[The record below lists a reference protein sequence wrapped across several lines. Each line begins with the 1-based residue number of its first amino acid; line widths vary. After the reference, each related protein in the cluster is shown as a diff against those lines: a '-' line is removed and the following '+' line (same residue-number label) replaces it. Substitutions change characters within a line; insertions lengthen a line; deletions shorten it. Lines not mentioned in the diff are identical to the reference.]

1 LPVMIALLLAAAASS
16 SADPALGTWSNPKGT
31 VTVRTARC
39 GRALCGTI
47 VSASAVARD
56 KARAAGTDNLVGTR
70 IMDGFQPVAPGRWE
84 GQAFV
89 PDLGVTVPATMTL
102 IGRDE
107 IQIEGCSLGGYL
119 CRNQVWHR
127 VGPPPRPRR

>member
-1 LPVMIALLLAAAASS
+1 LQLAIALLLAASAPS
-16 SADPALGTWSNPKGT
+16 SADPALGTWSNPRGT

-39 GRALCGTI
+39 GRAICGT
-47 VSASAVARD
+47 VVAASPEARE
-56 KARAAGTDNLVGTR
+56 KARAAGTANLVGTR
-70 IMDGFQPVAPGRWE
+70 IMDGFRPAGANRWE

-89 PDLGVTVPATMTL
+89 ADLGLNVPATMTL

-127 VGPPPRPRR
+127 VGPRPRR

>member
-1 LPVMIALLLAAAASS
+1 MPLMIAMLLAASAAPA

-39 GRALCGTI
+39 GRAICGTV
-47 VSASAVARD
+47 VSAAPAARE
-56 KARAAGTDNLVGTR
+56 KARAAGTSNLIGTR
-70 IMDGFQPVAPGRWE
+70 IMLGFRPAGRNRWE
-84 GQAFV
+84 GQAFI
-89 PDLGVTVPATMTL
+89 PDLGLTVPAAMIL
-102 IGRDE
+102 IGRDQ

-127 VGPPPRPRR
+127 VGPRPKR

>member
-1 LPVMIALLLAAAASS
+1 MIALLLAAAAPS
-16 SADPALGTWSNPKGT
+16 SAADPVLGTWSNPKGT

-39 GRALCGTI
+39 GRAICGTV
-47 VSASAVARD
+47 VSASPAARE
-56 KARAAGTDNLVGTR
+56 KARVAGTANLIGTR
-70 IMDGFQPVAPGRWE
+70 IMDGFRPAGRNRWE

-89 PDLGVTVPATMTL
+89 PDLGLTVPAVMTQ
-102 IGRDE
+102 IGRDQ

-127 VGPPPRPRR
+127 VGPRPRR

>member
-1 LPVMIALLLAAAASS
+1 MTLILAILLAAGSTA

-31 VTVRTARC
+31 VTVRTSRC
-39 GRALCGTI
+39 GRAICGTV
-47 VSASAVARD
+47 VSASPAARE
-56 KARAAGTDNLVGTR
+56 KARMAGTSNLVGTR
-70 IMDGFQPVAPGRWE
+70 IMEDFRPAGSNRWE
-84 GQAFV
+84 GQAFI
-89 PDLGVTVPATMTL
+89 PDLGLRVPAVMTR

-127 VGPPPRPRR
+127 VAARRR

>member
-1 LPVMIALLLAAAASS
+1 MSLMLAILLAAAASPS

-39 GRALCGTI
+39 GRAICGTVI
-47 VSASAVARD
+47 SASAAARD
-56 KARAAGTDNLVGTR
+56 KARAAGTANLVGTR
-70 IMDGFQPVAPGRWE
+70 IMDGFRPAGPNRWE

-89 PDLGVTVPATMTL
+89 PDLAVTVPATMTL
-102 IGRDE
+102 IGRDR

-127 VGPPPRPRR
+127 VGGRPRR

>member
-1 LPVMIALLLAAAASS
+1 MLALLLAAAAPS

-39 GRALCGTI
+39 GRAICGTI
-47 VSASAVARD
+47 VSASPAAQD
-56 KARAAGTDNLVGTR
+56 KARAAGTTHLVGTR
-70 IMDGFQPVAPGRWE
+70 IMDGFRAVGPGRWE
-84 GQAFV
+84 GQAFI
-89 PDLGVTVPATMTL
+89 PDLGVTVPATMTQL
-102 IGRDE
+102 DRDE

-127 VGPPPRPRR
+127 VGPRPRR